1 MRRFLT
7 IVAAAVVGW
16 AGLTGA
22 SRAGADSMTFAMAP
36 SSGIESQLSSEGIS
50 ERRDW
55 REYFDDISK
64 GGIVISIDDRRLSYW
79 GPGGERFME
88 FPIGSPKAE
97 EFERTG
103 RTKVVRKTVDP
114 SWTPTASMKRR
125 DPSLPDHMEA
135 GPRNPLGTRAMYLG
149 WPAYLIHG
157 TNAPTTIGRKVS
169 SGCFRMF
176 PQHVELLYEYVDAG
190 TPVYVY

>member
-1 MRRFLT
+1 MKRFLAVLT
-7 IVAAAVVGW
+7 AAALGW
-16 AGLTGA
+16 IGTA
-22 SRAGADSMTFAMAP
+22 SAQTVESMTAATAP
-36 SSGIESQLSSEGIS
+36 QMGLGMVAGESGIAEQ
-50 ERRDW
+50 RDW
-55 REYFDDISK
+55 RDYFDSISK

-79 GPGGERFME
+79 SPGGERFME
-88 FPIGSPKAE
+88 FPIGAPKAE

-103 RTKVVRKTVDP
+103 RTQVVRKTKNPD
-114 SWTPTASMKRR
+114 WTPTASMRER
-125 DPSLPDHMEA
+125 DPSLPAYMEP

-157 TNAPTTIGRKVS
+157 TNAPMTIGRKVS

-176 PQHVELLYEYVDAG
+176 PQHVELLYEYVQPG